1 VSEHEVRLALVLNG
15 GVSLA
20 VWMGGVAHELDLA
33 RRASA
38 GPNAPP
44 PKQYDEALSARWAEL
59 CDRDMQHRRVVVDV
73 IAGTSAGGLNGA
85 LLATAIANGSTLD
98 PPDDQPGPWLR
109 GRWSE
114 LGALTSGKLLPD
126 PAKQPDSDEGPFAQ
140 WVFDGEFFSKELAK
154 AMDVVGKAGDPAAAE
169 GVTLFVTA
177 SGLGTQQYTV
187 QDGVGQPFDVVDH
200 RYLFEFS
207 SEDRLTYASDGSYTS
222 SRDDGFSHT
231 ALLTQASRSSASFPG
246 AFEPVEET
254 EELAERPPRV
264 LPRWAH
270 PTGWLVDGGVLDN
283 APFGPVLD
291 TITRRPVA
299 GRASRYVVY
308 VVPSAGT
315 DLTAAVEADDKPT
328 FRNVVLSAVKYP
340 GEIDFRGNI
349 EQLEQLLREADASW
363 SDTQRLFDRC
373 VVDEAE
379 RKRVMEA
386 ARLLQPAYCEG
397 RAAGG
402 VWESVN
408 LSRSGRTT
416 VLEANAALSDDDVKK
431 ILASDPA
438 WVPSNHGVVEATV
451 PGPDGEPLWPW
462 GTDPAERVVRL
473 VLRSQRT
480 RLERARTAPTAADA
494 DELEEAVRATSDT
507 LERVVAVRDALTA
520 AVQAADLD
528 LDDDPAAATKV
539 TADINGIFEALNV
552 RPALGTLL
560 TDLQEHI
567 PSRDIETALAV
578 EIVSRCTAARA
589 PLQRSAPFQF
599 LRVGP
604 DVNLPLLA
612 DDEQAKAL
620 ADRLGDR
627 ILYGTQVAHFGAF
640 GAIEWRQWDWLMG
653 RLHGAA
659 HLGNML
665 GADESWIRETQELIL
680 EAEDWSYADFVN
692 RIRQLDRDFPAEP
705 GRQALATMHRDLNAT
720 EEGRQTIQGLLD
732 RLVDVSPG
740 LPASGADW
748 VRAVAAREG
757 EPTGRL
763 LRWVRWLTAPA
774 RQVLWQGLVHGVKQ
788 DAMRRPLLAG
798 WMPGVLGFAVFAVLA
813 LFAGLYRGQT
823 WSLPL
828 AGLAGAVA
836 VTAGGLLYL
845 RRRLERL
852 RRSQERL
859 AEKAIYNY
867 LRPSP

>member
-1 VSEHEVRLALVLNG
+1 
-15 GVSLA
+15 
-20 VWMGGVAHELDLA
+20 
-33 RRASA
+33 
-38 GPNAPP
+38 
-44 PKQYDEALSARWAEL
+44 
-59 CDRDMQHRRVVVDV
+59 
-73 IAGTSAGGLNGA
+73 LNGA

-126 PAKQPDSDEGPFAQ
+126 PDKQPDSDEDPAAQ

-154 AMDVVGKAGDPAAAE
+154 AMDVVSEAGDPAAAE

-207 SEDRLTYASDGSYTS
+207 SEDRLTYASDGSYS
-222 SRDDGFSHT
+222 LSRDDGFSRT
-231 ALLTQASRSSASFPG
+231 ALLAQAARSSASFPG

-254 EELAERPPRV
+254 GELAERPPRV

-270 PTGWLVDGGVLDN
+270 PTSWLVDGGVLDN

-363 SDTQRLFDRC
+363 SDAQRLFDRC

-379 RKRVMEA
+379 RKRVIEA

-397 RAAGG
+397 RALGG

-416 VLEANAALSDDDVKK
+416 VLDANAALSDDDVER

-438 WVPSNHGVVEATV
+438 WVPSNRGIVEVTV
-451 PGPDGEPLWPW
+451 PGPDGEPVWPW

-480 RLERARTAPTAADA
+480 RLEEARTAQAAADA
-494 DELEEAVRATSDT
+494 DRLEEAVLATSDT

-528 LDDDPAAATKV
+528 LDDGPAAV
-539 TADINGIFEALNV
+539 TAAINGIFETLNV
-552 RPALGTLL
+552 RSVLGTLL
-560 TDLQEHI
+560 TVPQEHVA
-567 PSRDIETALAV
+567 PKDVETALAV

-612 DDEQAKAL
+612 DEEEAKAL

-640 GAIEWRQWDWLMG
+640 GAVEWRRWDWLMG

-659 HLGNML
+659 HLGSML
-665 GADESWIRETQELIL
+665 GADESWIKETQVLIL
-680 EAEDWSYADFVN
+680 EAEGWSYADFVN
-692 RIRQLDRDFPAEP
+692 RIRRLDRDFPAEP

-720 EEGRQTIQGLLD
+720 EEGRHTIQGLLD

-757 EPTGRL
+757 EPPGRL

-774 RQVLWQGLVHGVKQ
+774 RQVLWHGLVHGVKQ

-798 WMPGVLGFAVFAVLA
+798 WIPATLGLAVFVVLA
-813 LFAGLYRGQT
+813 SLAGLYRGRT
-823 WSLPL
+823 WSLLP

-836 VTAGGLLYL
+836 VIALSLLYL
-845 RRRLERL
+845 RRRLEGV
-852 RRSQERL
+852 RRSQKRL
-859 AEKAIYNY
+859 AEKAVSNY